1 MTSPRMLS
9 ARMAERPAP
18 LDATNGGPLYQQLRH
33 QLFARIRRGEFAG
46 GALLPS
52 ENQLCD
58 EYGVS
63 VTTARRALLEL
74 VKEGVVRRRMGVG
87 TMVAPSVRQARLAVV
102 SIGYVGHSWRRI
114 SYGMAELI
122 VGVGELT
129 WNRDASF
136 SMSGLDEERSD
147 EYLRSLVEA
156 RSVDGVLLRTAN
168 DVREEHLDILE
179 GAGMPY
185 VVIKRE
191 LARRPMNCVVGD
203 DVRGSRL
210 ATDHLLQ
217 QGHQRIGFVCA
228 MPSLQFSQDR
238 ITGYRQG
245 VEAAGIGF
253 DTGLVRLEAA
263 FDEASGAR
271 AVRDLLHRR
280 SRPTAIFV
288 ASDTMAIGSYQA
300 VRDLGLAIPDDVA
313 IVGYDDI
320 GPVALLTP
328 PLTTVRIAYYDF
340 GRVAAQLLLDLI
352 DGQAER
358 PQRRV
363 IEPALVVRG
372 SSGPPPAEMR
382 KLSTPAPEAAGR
394 TASRRV
400 GVAGP
405 PGEVREA
412 VKNAIA
418 ANGDQPI
425 LPPDA
430 GSKDVEF
437 EAGLCTLD
445 LRRDLEKG
453 LAITQLEAD
462 GMARRLAQRRAGS
475 LVLVAIS
482 PTTELSAGAAA
493 AAAAAGVEHMT
504 RVLAARWSSRGIR
517 VNALLATAGNM
528 PSVLAA
534 VLFLL
539 SDEADMTGQTLR
551 IGLPV

>member
-1 MTSPRMLS
+1 MSPRILR
-9 ARMAERPAP
+9 ARMADRPAP

-74 VKEGVVRRRMGVG
+74 VKEGVMRRRMGVG

-114 SYGMAELI
+114 SFGMAELI

-136 SMSGLDEERSD
+136 SMSGLDEDRSD

-191 LARRPMNCVVGD
+191 LARRPVNCVVGD

-217 QGHQRIGFVCA
+217 QGHRRIGFVCA
-228 MPSLQFSQDR
+228 MPSLHFSQDR
-238 ITGYRQG
+238 IIGYRQG

-253 DTGLVRLEAA
+253 DTGLVRLEGT

-271 AVRDLLHRR
+271 AVRDLLHRP
-280 SRPTAIFV
+280 SRPTAVLV
-288 ASDTMAIGSYQA
+288 ASDTMAIGGYQA

-313 IVGYDDI
+313 MVGYDDI

-352 DGQAER
+352 DGLAER

-363 IEPALVVRG
+363 IEPELVVRG
-372 SSGPPPAEMR
+372 SSGPPPSDIR
-382 KLSTPAPEAAGR
+382 KLSRPAPQPAGAGAGGTHRGEACGGGRSPRRAARSGQERDRRQRRSAHPATRRGIEGRGAGG
-394 TASRRV
+394 RRV
-400 GVAGP
+400 HTRPPQG
-405 PGEVREA
+405 PGEGPGRD
-412 VKNAIA
+412 A
-418 ANGDQPI
+418 ARSRQH
-425 LPPDA
+425 
-430 GSKDVEF
+430 
-437 EAGLCTLD
+437 
-445 LRRDLEKG
+445 RR
-453 LAITQLEAD
+453 
-462 GMARRLAQRRAGS
+462 
-475 LVLVAIS
+475 
-482 PTTELSAGAAA
+482 PAGAAA
-493 AAAAAGVEHMT
+493 CGLSCTGGHLTRRGAERGCGGRRCRGGRRGHDSRARRPPVGAGQS
-504 RVLAARWSSRGIR
+504 RPRPPGASRGQ
-517 VNALLATAGNM
+517 AL
-528 PSVLAA
+528 
-534 VLFLL
+534 
-539 SDEADMTGQTLR
+539 
-551 IGLPV
+551 